1 MLLTL
6 TTIDWWMYAI
16 RGERTYRE
24 IYTTTPSLDYRYTVK
39 GEENKWRKTQSNSE
53 RSRVFLYPSCGCGH
67 KAACRFDGILYICRY
82 KLGTRTILLPEQ
94 QRTQTQRH
102 NLILLMLLEACYVT
116 DDISL
121 SNRSLSQPLP
131 DLPSAFLRLV
141 ERERLLSLRLIR
153 TFSVQ
158 YFVPTNSKRYSM
170 HNDRCRCLI
179 VMFVKADSPV

>member
-1 MLLTL
+1 M
-6 TTIDWWMYAI
+6 
-16 RGERTYRE
+16 
-24 IYTTTPSLDYRYTVK
+24 K
-39 GEENKWRKTQSNSE
+39 GPGYS
-53 RSRVFLYPSCGCGH
+53 YIHSCGCGH
-67 KAACRFDGILYICRY
+67 KAAFRFDGILHICRY

-94 QRTQTQRH
+94 QRTQTPRH

-131 DLPSAFLRLV
+131 VLPSAFLRLV

-153 TFSVQ
+153 AFSVR